1 MADHAGIQN
10 ARRSAAAAYTSR
22 RASLSVEAFCS
33 EVNALL
39 PPSMAISAQAMLTR
53 LAELGYVERRHY
65 TKGNFDYY
73 VTTERSRNDGLFFI
87 RKSDGKLILTAT
99 QKGQA
104 RMLELLPDLPA
115 DAQAEESR
123 PAAAEAKISSAALS
137 EDVRKALDRLIPGE
151 SRTLFDFNDRVRDVL
166 PPDTPFS
173 KDLFL
178 HWLINNGYLAVLQ
191 DAHGRRMRGM
201 QHEGEP
207 LMTFVKKE
215 EQQIRTTGVATNRY
229 EVFLTE
235 SGRRLLVEH
244 LPEMLA
250 REAQHRAEEAELAK
264 DDPYAAAALRYKAEK
279 PETIS
284 DFADRVNRLLPA
296 DLQIPAACFHK
307 WLTQEGYICQRPS
320 KSGKTVFDY
329 TTEKGSKSKYVMLK
343 RFEYPNGKYEGK
355 IILSFNG
362 QRAVLRS
369 LRKIAALR
377 VAPAAQPEQT
387 EEMLRGLTPE
397 QAKAVQTIG
406 EDLEV
411 IACAGAGKTKVI
423 TLRIIRLLQSGV
435 RPENIVAITF
445 TRKAAS
451 ELKSRI
457 YAYGKQYLHST
468 QGFASMFIGT
478 IDGFCLKMLQEYDD
492 EFLKYSVLD
501 DVQTRIFVDRNAD
514 DCGLKGSELDKRM
527 DAQRFPSTAQKQ
539 TAKAQR
545 FTELV
550 SLLNSSWFDRE
561 HRALWDAG
569 TLRMLDRYV
578 ACLKAH
584 KKLDYS
590 LLIREL
596 LERLDP
602 DSDTNGGELS
612 AFGQALLKRVQ
623 YLIIDEYQD
632 TSPAQEYLVEL
643 FKRHGG
649 ANLCIVGDADQ
660 TIYQFRGSEEQNI
673 LRFRE
678 KYGVK
683 TCVTLNRDFRST
695 EGVIDIAAKGIGVNP
710 HGEDYRP
717 MVAGRAGGAGFA
729 WEPGDTV
736 WQVFE
741 REQEETDFIIGRI
754 RALHRT
760 GVPYREMAI
769 LLRNRLRSLAQPG
782 TQPVRVELAK
792 HMAEALRRA
801 EIPYVVEGVSD
812 LFYTPECKASAGI
825 FEYLYH
831 KFCAVSTGADG
842 SRVFGFQS
850 EAQDLA
856 AQRVLYD
863 LWKAVDQPIAVQDL
877 EAAIRSLAKT
887 ETAGKRDGS
896 ELNLQTIY
904 ETFLYDLRILGA
916 GDACRSRDE
925 TEPAPERLFYNLGKF
940 SRVIQ
945 DYETVAFN
953 EQPNRKLSGFH
964 RFLTHMAP
972 KIYSEGAAD
981 NVYLRG
987 DAVNIM
993 TVHQSK
999 GLEFTAVF
1007 LPALRQDIVP
1017 GEKPSITGSRY
1028 VSGPFSVIPLGYIA
1042 NAQRYESS
1050 EADERKIFYVA
1061 VTRAKKYLFLTAS
1074 KDYGGVK
1081 SGEVSTFLE
1090 EAKASAYLQPFDESV
1105 RYTADHLPVMR
1116 QETPPIALNFSLLAS
1131 YFDCPY
1137 SFKISAFYG
1146 FRQPIRREEGYG
1158 SMLHEIIMRIHRL
1171 WIAGEQADDETVQ
1184 EIVRRATY
1192 LPYAPPAIEK
1202 KAAEKALRAARAYVR
1217 RNAPEADRIRLA
1229 EADIELDL
1237 GDGVTVNG
1245 RIDLVRTVEADGAE
1259 HTAIVDLK
1267 TGAKD
1272 ASECLNAEQLRI
1284 YALGYRA
1291 LTGEAAQQLQIYH
1304 LDESQVRAEP
1314 VTEAMEQ
1321 ETRQRIL
1328 QAADAIRADDL
1339 RRLDDSDSCGDCPVC
1354 RLCGRR

>member
-1 MADHAGIQN
+1 MADHADIQN
-10 ARRSAAAAYTSR
+10 VRRSAAAKYTAR
-22 RASLSVEAFCS
+22 RASLPVEEFCS

-39 PPSMAISAQAMLTR
+39 PPNMAISAQEMLAR

-65 TKGNFDYY
+65 TRGNFDYY
-73 VTTERSRNDGLFFI
+73 VTTERSRSEKLFFI
-87 RKSDGKLILTAT
+87 RKLNERLIMTAT

-104 RMLELLPDLPA
+104 LMLELLPDLPA
-115 DAQAEESR
+115 TAQAEEKR
-123 PAAAEAKISSAALS
+123 PAEAPPETAPAALS
-137 EDVRKALDRLIPGE
+137 EDVRKALARLIPGGNQL
-151 SRTLFDFNDRVRDVL
+151 LFDFNDRVRDVL
-166 PPDTPFS
+166 PPDAPYS

-178 HWLINNGYLAVLQ
+178 HWLLSNGYLAVMQ
-191 DAHGRRMRGM
+191 DERGRRMCAN

-207 LMTFVKKE
+207 LMVYVKKE
-215 EQQIRTTGVATNRY
+215 ETLIRTTGVETSRY
-229 EVFLTE
+229 QVYVTE
-235 SGRRLLVEH
+235 AGRRLLVGR
-244 LPEMLA
+244 LPDMLS
-250 REAQHRAEEAELAK
+250 REAQRIAEDAELAK
-264 DDPYAAAALRYKAEK
+264 NDPYAAAALRYRAEKAE
-279 PETIS
+279 TIP
-284 DFADRVNRLLPA
+284 DFAERVNRLLPTE
-296 DLQIPAACFHK
+296 LQIPAGCFHT

-369 LRKIAALR
+369 LRQIAALSGT
-377 VAPAAQPEQT
+377 PEKQPEQT
-387 EEMLRGLTPE
+387 EEMLRGLTAE

-445 TRKAAS
+445 TRKAAA

-468 QGFASMFIGT
+468 LGFASMFIGT

-514 DCGLKGSELDKRM
+514 DCGLKGSELDRRM
-527 DAQRFPSTAQKQ
+527 DAQHFQSAAQKQ
-539 TAKAQR
+539 IAKAQR

-550 SLLNSSWFDRE
+550 SLLNSSWFDRA
-561 HRALWDAG
+561 HRAVWDAD
-569 TLRMLDRYV
+569 TLQMLDRY
-578 ACLKAH
+578 ASCLKAH

-602 DSDTNGGELS
+602 DSDTNGGTLS
-612 AFGQALLKRVQ
+612 PFGQALLKRVK

-710 HGEDYRP
+710 HGKDYQP
-717 MVAGRAGGAGFA
+717 MVPGRAGGAGFA

-760 GVPYREMAI
+760 GIPYREMAI
-769 LLRNRLRSLAQPG
+769 LLRNRLRSLARPG
-782 TQPVRVELAK
+782 AQPVRVELAK
-792 HMAEALRRA
+792 HMAEALQRA
-801 EIPYVVEGVSD
+801 GIPYVVEGVSD
-812 LFYTPECKASAGI
+812 LFYTSECKAAAGI
-825 FEYLYH
+825 FEYLYQ
-831 KFCAVSTGADG
+831 KFCAMSVGVDG
-842 SRVFGFQS
+842 SRTFGFQS

-856 AQRVLYD
+856 AQRVLSD
-863 LWKAVDQPIAVQDL
+863 LWTAVDYPVSGSNL
-877 EAAIRSLAKT
+877 EAAIRALAKT
-887 ETAGKRDGS
+887 ETVGKRDGS
-896 ELNLQTIY
+896 ELNLQNIY
-904 ETFLYDLRILGA
+904 QVFLHDLRILAAGGA
-916 GDACRSRDE
+916 ALRDE
-925 TEPAPERLFYNLGKF
+925 SEAPERLFYNLGKF

-1007 LPALRQDIVP
+1007 LPALRQDIFP
-1017 GEKPSITGSRY
+1017 GEQPSLTGSRY
-1028 VSGPFSVIPLGYIA
+1028 VSGPFSVIPMGYIA
-1042 NAQRYESS
+1042 NAQRYAAS

-1081 SGEVSTFLE
+1081 SGVVSTFLE
-1090 EAKASAYLQPFDESV
+1090 EAKASAYLQRFDGTV
-1105 RYTADHLPVMR
+1105 RYTAAHLPEMR

-1137 SFKISAFYG
+1137 SFKLSAFYG
-1146 FRQPIRREEGYG
+1146 FCQPIRREEGYG

-1171 WIAGEQADDETVQ
+1171 WLAGEQADDETVQ

-1202 KAAEKALRAARAYVR
+1202 KAGEKALRAARAYVR
-1217 RNAPEADRIRLA
+1217 RNAPDADRIRLA

-1245 RIDLVRTVEADGAE
+1245 RIDLVRTVETDGAE

-1272 ASECLNAEQLRI
+1272 ASECLNAEQLKI
-1284 YALGYRA
+1284 YALGYRE

-1328 QAADAIRADDL
+1328 QAANAIRTDDL
-1339 RRLDDSDSCGDCPVC
+1339 PRVCDSDFCDDCSVS